1 MTQHR
6 TWTYLTHAYL
16 DLKLSEIKGD
26 SPLECW
32 FYDMIQKRPDELT
45 LKDVSHMLRQEI
57 YLDIALPNAWRRI
70 LDDPFCGEMY
80 DGQMVEL
87 LSRVLK
93 THVQE
98 RRRDLYIPFIEKATQ
113 EMNKHGWVDK
123 EDEKEFKMSI
133 KKFSDLFMET

>member
-1 MTQHR
+1 MT
-6 TWTYLTHAYL
+6 
-16 DLKLSEIKGD
+16 E
-26 SPLECW
+26 
-32 FYDMIQKRPDELT
+32 
-45 LKDVSHMLRQEI
+45 
-57 YLDIALPNAWRRI
+57 RI

-113 EMNKHGWVDK
+113 EMNKHCLLYTSDAA
-123 EDEKEFKMSI
+123 DE
-133 KKFSDLFMET
+133 